1 MPAVVKPDFLATE
14 TILPTAS
21 ARSAGVMAAVCSN
34 HRLGAGA
41 SSRDSAGDARGKRS
55 ALGSCTLAMLSADC
69 TARLRLSSSKRLVV
83 ARAVLPS
90 NATRIEAASFN
101 SATFWW
107 MVLLAKR
114 VREELLD
121 EKITSTSLAV
131 ENFLMRSKMNC
142 ALSWLSIEPQQLVIS
157 N

>member
-1 MPAVVKPDFLATE
+1 MPAVVTPDFLATE

-21 ARSAGVMAAVCSN
+21 ERSAGVMAAVWPN
-34 HRLGAGA
+34 QRGGAGA
-41 SSRDSAGDARGKRS
+41 SSLDSAGDAKGNRS

-90 NATRIEAASFN
+90 NATRTEATSLS

-107 MVLLAKR
+107 MVLLANR

-121 EKITSTSLAV
+121 EKITSISPAV
-131 ENFLMRSKMNC
+131 ENFLIRLKMD
-142 ALSWLSIEPQQLVIS
+142 
-157 N
+157 